1 MYNTR
6 KSFVW
11 PTDSPVHVS
20 GLGSGA
26 KIIHSTSP
34 ATSLRGKPQQYGQ
47 IIRLIT
53 SQRIA
58 HVRRVLPVMA
68 ELWRCSIHDP
78 AQYHNIT
85 ITVP

>member
-1 MYNTR
+1 MTCYTAEHQDFC
-6 KSFVW
+6 S
-11 PTDSPVHVS
+11 DSPMHVT

-26 KIIHSTSP
+26 EIIRSTSP

-53 SQRIA
+53 TQRIA

-68 ELWRCSIHDP
+68 ELW
-78 AQYHNIT
+78 
-85 ITVP
+85 